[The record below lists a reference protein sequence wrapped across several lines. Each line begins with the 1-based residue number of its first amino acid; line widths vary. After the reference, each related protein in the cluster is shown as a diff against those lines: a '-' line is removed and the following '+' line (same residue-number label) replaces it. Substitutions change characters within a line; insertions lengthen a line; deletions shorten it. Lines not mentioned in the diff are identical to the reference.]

1 MTKQVA
7 AMPTGCC
14 RDKPIDA
21 LSALRLL
28 AKKVTLACQHA
39 CSLLI
44 YLVTQPTAN

>member
-14 RDKPIDA
+14 RDKQIDA
-21 LSALRLL
+21 LSSLRLF
-28 AKKVTLACQHA
+28 AKVTLACQNA

-44 YLVTQPTAN
+44 YSVTQPTAN